1 MKWNKLYTYPKST
14 RSTKEG
20 CRTYDVNDEKLPS
33 VTTILGA
40 TKDQEAIDSINRWKA
55 KVGEEAATRIKD
67 QAASRGTN
75 MHLHLERHVTGEG
88 HLDLT
93 EEGKVA
99 KAMAD
104 TIIDKGFNDLQEIWG
119 SEVTLFYPGLY
130 AGATDLV
137 GTYDY
142 EDSIIDFKQSNK
154 PKRREW
160 IEDYFMQL
168 GAYAMAHNQV
178 YKTEITQGVILMC
191 TPDNYFQ
198 KFQVKGKEFIE
209 YQHKFL
215 EKVDQYYKKNSH
227 AGDETPAQVAQ
238 LTLGLYSNLPKC
250 CLQG

>member
-1 MKWNKLYTYPKST
+1 MKWNKLYTYPEST
-14 RSTKEG
+14 RSTVDG
-20 CRTYDVNDEKLPS
+20 FRTYDVGNEKLPS

-40 TKDQEAIDSINRWKA
+40 TKDQDAIDSINRWKA

-67 QAASRGTN
+67 QAAARGTN
-75 MHLHLERHVTGEG
+75 MHLHLERYVTGEG

-93 EEGKVA
+93 PEGKIA
-99 KAMAD
+99 KAMSD
-104 TIIDKGFNDLQEIWG
+104 TIIAKGLKDLQEIWG
-119 SEVTLFYPGLY
+119 SEVTLFYPNLY

-178 YKTEITQGVILMC
+178 YGTEITQGVILMC

-198 KFQVKGKEFIE
+198 KFQVKGKEFIR

-215 EKVDQYYKKNSH
+215 EKVEQYYKK
-227 AGDETPAQVAQ
+227 
-238 LTLGLYSNLPKC
+238 
-250 CLQG
+250 

>member
-1 MKWNKLYTYPKST
+1 MKWNKLYTYPEST
-14 RSTKEG
+14 RSTVDG
-20 CRTYDVNDEKLPS
+20 FRTYDVNDEKLPS

-67 QAASRGTN
+67 QAAARGTN
-75 MHLHLERHVTGEG
+75 MHLHLERHITGEG

-93 EEGKVA
+93 PEGKIA
-99 KAMAD
+99 KAMSD
-104 TIIDKGFNDLQEIWG
+104 TIIAKGFNDLQEIWG
-119 SEVTLFYPGLY
+119 SEVTLHYPGLY

-168 GAYAMAHNQV
+168 GAYAMAHNYV
-178 YKTEITQGVILMC
+178 YRTEITQGVILMC

-198 KFQVKGKEFIE
+198 KFQVKGKEFIK
-209 YQHKFL
+209 YQHQFL
-215 EKVDQYYKKNSH
+215 ERVGKYYEQKNNQS
-227 AGDETPAQVAQ
+227 
-238 LTLGLYSNLPKC
+238 S
-250 CLQG
+250 

>member
-1 MKWNKLYTYPKST
+1 MKWNKLYKYPAST
-14 RSTKEG
+14 RSTVEG
-20 CRTYDVNDEKLPS
+20 LRTYDVNEEKLPS

-67 QAASRGTN
+67 TAASRGTN
-75 MHLHLERHVTGEG
+75 MHLHLERYVTGEG

-104 TIIDKGFNDLQEIWG
+104 TIIAKGFKDLQEIWG
-119 SEVTLFYPGLY
+119 SEVTLFYPNLY

-198 KFQVKGKEFIE
+198 KFQVKGKEFIR

-227 AGDETPAQVAQ
+227 AGDETPA
-238 LTLGLYSNLPKC
+238 
-250 CLQG
+250 